1 MSELLQIEIEYFLL
15 CISTLFALVNPLGI
29 APIFVIMTER
39 FDHESR
45 KSIAKKGIITAGIT
59 LIIFAGFG
67 SLIFKLYNITIEAF
81 QIMGGII
88 FFRSGLR
95 MLEAKIGRTRTTPAE
110 QDESMDRD
118 DIAIS
123 PVGIPLITGPGA
135 LTSAVI
141 LSGKTPGISS
151 YGTLLLA
158 ITIVLI
164 FVYFIFRGG
173 DTVAKKIG
181 QSGMRA
187 IQRIMGIMLMV
198 IAIQFIINGSETVL
212 SRIF

>member
-1 MSELLQIEIEYFLL
+1 MSEILQIEVEYFLL
-15 CISTLFALVNPLGI
+15 CISTLFVLVNPLGI

-59 LIIFAGFG
+59 LIIFAGLG
-67 SLIFKLYNITIEAF
+67 SLIFKLYSITIEAF

-141 LSGKTPGISS
+141 LSGKAPGISS

-158 ITIVLI
+158 ITIVLTL
-164 FVYFIFRGG
+164 VYFIFRGG
-173 DTVAKKIG
+173 DTLAKKIG

-187 IQRIMGIMLMV
+187 IQRIMGIVLMV

>member
-1 MSELLQIEIEYFLL
+1 MSEILQIEVEYFLL
-15 CISTLFALVNPLGI
+15 CISTLITLVNPLGI

-67 SLIFKLYNITIEAF
+67 SLIFKLYSITIEAF

-95 MLEAKIGRTRTTPAE
+95 LLEAKIGRTRTTPAE

-141 LSGKTPGISS
+141 LSGKAPGISS

-158 ITIVLI
+158 IIIVLT

-187 IQRIMGIMLMV
+187 IQRIMGIVLMV

-212 SRIF
+212 NRIF

>member
-1 MSELLQIEIEYFLL
+1 MSEILQIEVEYFLL
-15 CISTLFALVNPLGI
+15 CISTLFVLVNPLGI

-59 LIIFAGFG
+59 LIIFAGLG
-67 SLIFKLYNITIEAF
+67 SLIFKLYSITIEAF

-95 MLEAKIGRTRTTPAE
+95 LLEAKIGRTRTTPAE

-141 LSGKTPGISS
+141 LSGKAPGISS

-158 ITIVLI
+158 ITIVLTL
-164 FVYFIFRGG
+164 VYFIFRGG
-173 DTVAKKIG
+173 DTLAKKIG

-187 IQRIMGIMLMV
+187 IQRIMGIVLMV

>member
-1 MSELLQIEIEYFLL
+1 MSEILQIEVEYFLL

-59 LIIFAGFG
+59 LIIFAGLG
-67 SLIFKLYNITIEAF
+67 SLIFKLYSITIEAF

-95 MLEAKIGRTRTTPAE
+95 LLEAKIGRTRTTPAE

-141 LSGKTPGISS
+141 LSGKAPGIWTIFSCWLPFKI
-151 YGTLLLA
+151 LL
-158 ITIVLI
+158 II
-164 FVYFIFRGG
+164 YFNW
-173 DTVAKKIG
+173 
-181 QSGMRA
+181 
-187 IQRIMGIMLMV
+187 V
-198 IAIQFIINGSETVL
+198 ILV
-212 SRIF
+212 

>member
-1 MSELLQIEIEYFLL
+1 MTKLSL
-15 CISTLFALVNPLGI
+15 NP
-29 APIFVIMTER
+29 
-39 FDHESR
+39 
-45 KSIAKKGIITAGIT
+45 
-59 LIIFAGFG
+59 
-67 SLIFKLYNITIEAF
+67 
-81 QIMGGII
+81 
-88 FFRSGLR
+88 
-95 MLEAKIGRTRTTPAE
+95 
-110 QDESMDRD
+110 SMDRD

-158 ITIVLI
+158 IIIVLT

-187 IQRIMGIMLMV
+187 IQRIMGIVLMV
-198 IAIQFIINGSETVL
+198 IAIQFIINGSETVF

>member
-1 MSELLQIEIEYFLL
+1 MSEILQIEVEYFLL
-15 CISTLFALVNPLGI
+15 CISTLFVLVNPLGI

-67 SLIFKLYNITIEAF
+67 SLIFKLYSITIEAF

-88 FFRSGLR
+88 LFRSGLR

-118 DIAIS
+118 DNRNQRRHFQHIDQLIS
-123 PVGIPLITGPGA
+123 QRRQNATYCL
-135 LTSAVI
+135 
-141 LSGKTPGISS
+141 
-151 YGTLLLA
+151 
-158 ITIVLI
+158 
-164 FVYFIFRGG
+164 
-173 DTVAKKIG
+173 G
-181 QSGMRA
+181 QNDKSHS
-187 IQRIMGIMLMV
+187 V
-198 IAIQFIINGSETVL
+198 
-212 SRIF
+212 

>member
-1 MSELLQIEIEYFLL
+1 MSEIFQIEVEYFLL
-15 CISTLFALVNPLGI
+15 CISTLFTLVNPLGI

-67 SLIFKLYNITIEAF
+67 SLIFKLYSITIEAF

-141 LSGKTPGISS
+141 LSGKAPGISS

-158 ITIVLI
+158 ITIVLTL
-164 FVYFIFRGG
+164 VYFIFRGG

-187 IQRIMGIMLMV
+187 IQRIMGIVLMV

-212 SRIF
+212 NRIF

>member
-1 MSELLQIEIEYFLL
+1 MVEILQIEVEYFLL
-15 CISTLFALVNPLGI
+15 CISTLITLVNPLGM

-39 FDHESR
+39 FDHKSR

-59 LIIFAGFG
+59 LIIFAGLG
-67 SLIFKLYNITIEAF
+67 SLIFKLYSITIEAF

-141 LSGKTPGISS
+141 LSGKAPGVFS

-158 ITIVLI
+158 ITIVLTL
-164 FVYFIFRGG
+164 VYFIFRGG
-173 DTVAKKIG
+173 DTLAKKIG
-181 QSGMRA
+181 HTGMRA
-187 IQRIMGIMLMV
+187 IQRIMGIVLMV